1 MSDALHALL
10 EVQDLDTTGDQIR
23 HRRETLPLRA
33 ELSSVL
39 GQQAALTGRLEE
51 QRAAL
56 SALAK
61 RQSELEQAVND
72 GASRIEAIEKRMYGA
87 QGAAARDLQAMAD
100 EVAHIRQ
107 RDSRLEDGIIEIME
121 EREPV
126 EAAVADLEAQLTEVA
141 ARATQIEAALATA
154 DEELAGEER
163 ANADA
168 RAARAAAVPAD
179 LLDRYARLRQR
190 LGGVGVARMAD
201 GRCTGCHLTL
211 PATELD
217 RMRKAPPD
225 ALVTCEQCGRILVRP

>member
-126 EAAVADLEAQLTEVA
+126 EAAVADLEAQLTEV
-141 ARATQIEAALATA
+141 
-154 DEELAGEER
+154 
-163 ANADA
+163 
-168 RAARAAAVPAD
+168 
-179 LLDRYARLRQR
+179 
-190 LGGVGVARMAD
+190 
-201 GRCTGCHLTL
+201 
-211 PATELD
+211 
-217 RMRKAPPD
+217 
-225 ALVTCEQCGRILVRP
+225 

>member
-201 GRCTGCHLTL
+201 GRCTGCHLNL